1 MSNVLGGLLLAIIP
15 CVFIFLIVF
24 LVMDS
29 IWDDY
34 RLFYFLLGS
43 FLYTVFEPI
52 VKQIINLL
60 A

>member
-1 MSNVLGGLLLAIIP
+1 MSNKTK
-15 CVFIFLIVF
+15 
-24 LVMDS
+24 D
-29 IWDDY
+29 